1 MMNAEKEG
9 KIKFCGRSGVK
20 KITFIQR
27 IKDCFLEE
35 GSLCLDLKGVGSCG
49 REWIKGVPAGGTAG
63 VKPGAGDLK
72 DTHG

>member
-35 GSLCLDLKGVGSCG
+35 GSLCLDLKG
-49 REWIKGVPAGGTAG
+49 W
-63 VKPGAGDLK
+63 GAVDVNG
-72 DTHG
+72 